1 MTNSPPKTDISFL
14 RSIKEP
20 LIYSGRSRLQF
31 KMFRFK
37 ARIEGNSWLLARFAT
52 LKLDLLDARY
62 EFMNRSEVP

>member
-1 MTNSPPKTDISFL
+1 LMT
-14 RSIKEP
+14 KEP

-52 LKLDLLDARY
+52 PKLDILDAI
-62 EFMNRSEVP
+62 